1 MCFPLKG
8 QDFYAIVDATKNP
21 DGLSN
26 HIYTGV
32 MTLVMGVVTMV
43 RLTRNM
49 PRKLTDST
57 LYSSSMHGIDE
68 MDKDQEHPY
77 KLHAPAPISNTDF
90 LAVMKRMNEL
100 EEKVI
105 RLSQKPASM
114 PPEKEDLLN
123 AALARVDNLEQELTA
138 TKKVHMHPLITSV
151 SIDRLYPTPVKTSK
165 RFMHLFIL
173 SFL

>member
-1 MCFPLKG
+1 MH
-8 QDFYAIVDATKNP
+8 DDSKNP

-26 HIYTGV
+26 QIFTGV

-49 PRKLTDST
+49 PKKLTDAT
-57 LYSSSMHGIDE
+57 LYSSSMRGVDE
-68 MDKDQEHPY
+68 MEKDQDQHY
-77 KLHAPAPISNTDF
+77 KVPAPAPVPNTDF

-100 EEKVI
+100 EDKVI

-138 TKKVHMHPLITSV
+138 TKKVLLCIPL
-151 SIDRLYPTPVKTSK
+151 
-165 RFMHLFIL
+165 
-173 SFL
+173 